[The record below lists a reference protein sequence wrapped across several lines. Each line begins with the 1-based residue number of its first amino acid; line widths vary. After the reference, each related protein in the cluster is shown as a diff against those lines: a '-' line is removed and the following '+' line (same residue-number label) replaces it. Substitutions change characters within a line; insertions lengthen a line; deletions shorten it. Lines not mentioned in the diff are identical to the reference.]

1 MNNTPESQTVG
12 ATPKVVANRTIALYD
27 PQDGRIVH
35 MHQVLTLEGAR
46 QLDPQQY
53 EREARKHAQRLGHP
67 VQPLHALHIP
77 DFRPSARAL
86 RVDLEKKVLI
96 DAPAQGR
103 KV

>member
-1 MNNTPESQTVG
+1 MNTTPESQTVG

-53 EREARKHAQRLGHP
+53 EREARKHAPAAGAPGTTVTRLAHTR
-67 VQPLHALHIP
+67 
-77 DFRPSARAL
+77 FSSERTRAP
-86 RVDLEKKVLI
+86 RRFGEEGPHRR
-96 DAPAQGR
+96 ACQGR